1 MLLHALADLDAAVD
15 GFAELVEHDQHGAA
29 AHERVRLQKAR
40 GQIAAARR
48 ALHDLRRAHPSYVTP
63 KHLPGRLISLQSASS
78 R

>member
-40 GQIAAARR
+40 GQIAAARVNAAR
-48 ALHDLRRAHPSYVTP
+48 C
-63 KHLPGRLISLQSASS
+63 SS
-78 R
+78 SHID